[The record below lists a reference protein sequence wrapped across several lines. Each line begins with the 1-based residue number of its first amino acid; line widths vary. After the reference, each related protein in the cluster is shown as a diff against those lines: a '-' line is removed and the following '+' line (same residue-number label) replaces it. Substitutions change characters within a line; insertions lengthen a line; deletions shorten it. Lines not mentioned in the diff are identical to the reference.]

1 MAIKGKVTTKFGEE
15 RELYFRI
22 NHAPE
27 VTYDEISSVTVL
39 LRGYVDSFEN
49 GKPYMWSSDEVKD
62 LTSGNDYTLS
72 LKYPQSSINL
82 DGNVRGQV
90 YELIKKDPKLLAHI
104 SSIEDA

>member
-27 VTYDEISSVTVL
+27 VTYDGVTDVNVL

-62 LTSGNDYTLS
+62 LTSDNDYTLS
-72 LKYPQSSINL
+72 LKYPQGSINL
-82 DGNVRGQV
+82 DGNVRAQV
-90 YELIKKDPKLLAHI
+90 YDLIKKDPKVIAHI
-104 SSIEDA
+104 SNITDA